1 MCVCVCVVTTPPKVV
16 GVRPPRPT
24 ERTVLPDQDRLE
36 AITDPPAWLGGRWL
50 GTGAVQPDQTAALL
64 AAKNRNAGFETAP
77 PQGLFLD
84 RVFYDQEPML
94 AYRRTTLPFMDGLA

>member
-1 MCVCVCVVTTPPKVV
+1 MLTVV
-16 GVRPPRPT
+16 GTSFLYRMVR
-24 ERTVLPDQDRLE
+24 RLTGFMV
-36 AITDPPAWLGGRWL
+36 AIGKGRL
-50 GTGAVQPDQTAALL
+50 QPDQTAALL